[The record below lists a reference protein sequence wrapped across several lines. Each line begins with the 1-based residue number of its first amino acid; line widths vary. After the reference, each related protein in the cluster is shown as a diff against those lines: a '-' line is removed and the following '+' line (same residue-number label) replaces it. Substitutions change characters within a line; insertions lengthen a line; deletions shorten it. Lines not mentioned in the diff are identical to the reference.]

1 MINCFVLVTKQLFCV
16 DNVGRICK
24 LINWLGLKV
33 RFLTGSHP
41 FNLTLSLSYSA
52 LLDVHKK
59 VVEQRDQYAIECE
72 QMRRSATPRYVHSFG
87 Q

>member
-1 MINCFVLVTKQLFCV
+1 MNLQT
-16 DNVGRICK
+16 DK
-24 LINWLGLKV
+24 LAGAEGT
-33 RFLTGSHP
+33 FLTGSHP
-41 FNLTLSLSYSA
+41 FNLILSLSYSA

-87 Q
+87 QYTSPPSQNTYWE